1 VSDQYEQIRS
11 LSFPALAAAL
21 GLDISDYK
29 QRKHGQEWYGACPVH
44 RPKQNSTSFS
54 YNQSGAYFCFS
65 CNAKGRGA
73 LDLTKAVKACGFK
86 EAVAFLEPFV
96 GKSVQTAAHNEKTLP
111 EGKGE
116 AAEGILKPFVGKYH
130 LHQAECDWLN
140 HRCPDKAVRERYGV
154 FFYQNNARKS
164 NVNGHVLIPIR
175 DIDGVLY
182 GYLARNIGEVT
193 QERPKYRLPA
203 NLPKSKFL
211 FGASQIKASQPL
223 PLKVVYV
230 VESWLSVLHFASF
243 GVPALSPFGWSLAT
257 EQLLLL
263 PALTRG
269 VVYLPDRNK
278 TAERESIA
286 GKVANTLWVHS
297 PELPEGIDDPVQL
310 SLEQIQALTH

>member
-1 VSDQYEQIRS
+1 VSDQYEQVRS

-21 GLDISDYK
+21 GLDIDNYK
-29 QRKHGQEWYGACPVH
+29 QRKHGQEFYGPCPIH
-44 RPKQNSTSFS
+44 NPKQNSTSFS
-54 YNQSGAYFCFS
+54 YAADGRFNCFS

-73 LDLTKAVKACGFK
+73 IDLAKLVKGLGFK
-86 EAVAFLEPFV
+86 EAVEFL
-96 GKSVQTAAHNEKTLP
+96 GSVPAQIPATNEKTLP

-116 AAEGILKPFVGKYH
+116 ATEGILKPFVGKYH

-140 HRCPDKAVRERYGV
+140 KRCPDKAVRDRYGV

-175 DIDGVLY
+175 DIEGVLY

-193 QERPKYRLPA
+193 QEQPKYRLPA
-203 NLPKSKFL
+203 NLPKSRFL
-211 FGASQIKASQPL
+211 FGASQIKASQSL